1 MMDEVDPKAD
11 FAVEDCL
18 NLAGFQNLLIKMSEP
33 FQKKIRLSSPVKL
46 VDYSKDI
53 IKITTANGD
62 VIEAEK
68 VIMYVLHRYCN
79 HIATRTTN
87 TSPIWYLSRAIPD
100 HLLVEG
106 GIEFTPALPT
116 MFPLLASFS
125 GITYHLQM
133 YWGSSLTILFV
144 FRGTFIRKGAVH
156 EGVSA
161 LPDILLGGPGR
172 PGVLCLHPP
181 D

>member
-1 MMDEVDPKAD
+1 MDEVDPKAD

-18 NLAGFQNLLIKMSEP
+18 NLAGFQNLLIKMPEP
-33 FQKKIRLSSPVKL
+33 FQKKIRLSSLVKL

-106 GIEFTPALPT
+106 SIEFTPALPT

-125 GITYHLQM
+125 GITYHLHVVGQ
-133 YWGSSLTILFV
+133 
-144 FRGTFIRKGAVH
+144 FINHIVCFSRLLYQ
-156 EGVSA
+156 EGRST
-161 LPDILLGGPGR
+161 
-172 PGVLCLHPP
+172 
-181 D
+181 